1 MAQRAK
7 EIEEAMRTTTAIVPA
22 NLRLHCVCPAVSHL
36 FYCKYLDELDEVK
49 RDLMLEI
56 NWTTEEK
63 MQRDKEKKRDDKN
76 KKEKIIKYSKEPQ
89 YVEEEIDGK
98 LVMHN
103 KPLEEWIRE
112 EQPIQDFQI
121 LWREDGICFDIAT
134 SE

>member
-1 MAQRAK
+1 
-7 EIEEAMRTTTAIVPA
+7 
-22 NLRLHCVCPAVSHL
+22 
-36 FYCKYLDELDEVK
+36 
-49 RDLMLEI
+49 MLEI
-56 NWTTEEK
+56 NWTMEQK
-63 MQRDKEKKRDDKN
+63 RQRDKEKKRDEKI

-121 LWREDGICFDIAT
+121 LWREDEIRFDIAT

>member
-1 MAQRAK
+1 
-7 EIEEAMRTTTAIVPA
+7 MRTTTAIVPA

-36 FYCKYLDELDEVK
+36 FYCRYLAEEDGVK
-49 RDLMLEI
+49 RDQMLEI
-56 NWTTEEK
+56 NWTMKGK
-63 MQRDKEKKRDDKN
+63 MQRDKEKKRDDKI

-103 KPLEEWIRE
+103 KPLEELIRE
-112 EQPIQDFQI
+112 EQPIQEFQI